1 MPIRTHRE
9 THRAERIG
17 WLRAAVLGAQD
28 GIVSTASLVIGVA
41 AASADRNQII
51 VAGVAALV
59 AGAMSM
65 AAGEYSSVS
74 TQRDTERAD
83 IARETHE
90 LAHAPEHEL
99 EELTQIYEGRGLDR
113 DLAHEVAVQMMA
125 ADPLG
130 THVRDEL
137 GILAHTM
144 ARPVQA
150 ALVSALSFAVG
161 ASLSLAAAVLA
172 PATARIAVIAAVTL
186 VLLAVLGVLGARMGD
201 APRLRA
207 ALRITVG
214 GGLAMAVT
222 AMIGAAIGTAV

>member
-9 THRAERIG
+9 THRAGRIG

-99 EELTQIYEGRGLDR
+99 EELTQIYEDRGLDR
-113 DLAHEVAVQMMA
+113 ELARRVAVQLMEH
-125 ADPLG
+125 DPLG
-130 THVRDEL
+130 SHIRDEL
-137 GILAHTM
+137 GILEHTM

-150 ALVSALSFAVG
+150 AVVSASSFAVG
-161 ASLSLAAAVLA
+161 ASLSLVPAAAASSGAL
-172 PATARIAVIAAVTL
+172 IAAVATVAI
-186 VLLAVLGVLGARMGD
+186 VLLALLGVLGARMGD

-207 ALRITVG
+207 AVRITIG
-214 GGLAMAVT
+214 GGIAMAVT
-222 AMIGAAIGTAV
+222 ALIGAAVGSAV